1 MKIGEK
7 IKELRI
13 EYNLS
18 QMQLAKQIG
27 VSQKAIDYWERNVNE
42 PKASY
47 IIELVKVFGIT
58 FDEFFAD
65 IIKDEL

>member
-1 MKIGEK
+1 MIMKIGEK

-13 EYNLS
+13 SESLS
-18 QMQLAKQIG
+18 QAQLAKNIG
-27 VSQKAIDYWERNVNE
+27 VSQKAIDYWERSVNE

-47 IIELVKVFGIT
+47 IIALVKFFNLS

-65 IIKDEL
+65 ID

>member
-1 MKIGEK
+1 MIMKIGEK

-13 EYNLS
+13 SESLS
-18 QMQLAKQIG
+18 QAQLAKNIG
-27 VSQKAIDYWERNVNE
+27 VSQKAIDYWERSVNE

-47 IIELVKVFGIT
+47 IIALVRFFNLS

-65 IIKDEL
+65 ID

>member
-13 EYNLS
+13 EKNLS
-18 QMQLAKQIG
+18 QMQLAKMIG
-27 VSQKAIDYWERNVNE
+27 VSQKAIDYWERNINE

-47 IIELVKVFGIT
+47 IISLVIVFNIS
-58 FDEFFAD
+58 FDEFFEE
-65 IIKDEL
+65 IK

>member
-7 IKELRI
+7 IKELRL
-13 EYNLS
+13 EKNLS

-27 VSQKAIDYWERNVNE
+27 TSQKAIDYWERSVNE

-47 IIELVKVFGIT
+47 IIALVRFFDVS
-58 FDEFFAD
+58 FDEFFEN
-65 IIKDEL
+65 IE